1 MRRKY
6 SYIVSALALTASLS
20 ACSSFRQADDITN
33 AAIAGSQANAVS
45 PTADGD
51 TTDAPYLLGPQVKMA
66 QSLSP
71 VLQQPQALRISHET
85 LNQIA
90 AQISQSTGLE
100 VDVDS
105 LDSTSEPPTLPPGNT
120 GAAYGGLPPPP
131 AAFLA
136 AMDHTA
142 GPAASDP
149 PPRVT
154 IYYPAPGQVGT
165 LGGALDVIAAA
176 TGEYWQIDNGAIEF
190 FKRRSQTFVI
200 PAIDWTQS
208 ASNQI
213 EADSGASGSSGGA
226 GGYTGGTTTTTT
238 SGQSGDSGSGSG
250 SLTDTANSNSDVWKG
265 IEATAKVIGGGAEIS
280 ADPNTSTLTVLG
292 TPDQISQVSDWV
304 NSLSTILMKTV
315 NVEVH
320 IYDVQL
326 SKEDNYGIDP
336 TLSFQNAAKS
346 LGVSVSGASV
356 PAVLGSA
363 TPFHFGASIL
373 SGEFASSAAAFQALS
388 TLGKVTTAITF
399 QASTLND
406 QEAPLDKT
414 TITGYLAQSESS
426 QAANVGT
433 LNALQPGQITTG
445 FIGSVKP
452 LVVGGKIVVGFQ
464 LHLSALLSLLNV
476 TSGGSSIQVPTSNNI
491 LVNEVTALRNGGT
504 LMLSGYQDAETNTTH
519 NGVGSP
525 YMPALGGGGDAQVIQ
540 NYIAIVIS
548 AGTTS

>member
-6 SYIVSALALTASLS
+6 SYIVSVIALTASLS
-20 ACSSFRQADDITN
+20 ACSSFRQADNITS
-33 AAIAGSQANAVS
+33 AAIAGAQANAIS
-45 PTADGD
+45 PTAMGD

-71 VLQQPQALRISHET
+71 ILQQPQSLRVFHET

-105 LDSTSEPPTLPPGNT
+105 LDSTNEPLTLPPVNSGT
-120 GAAYGGLPPPP
+120 ASYGGLPPPP
-131 AAFLA
+131 PMFLA
-136 AMDHTA
+136 AMNREV
-142 GPAASDP
+142 AATPSEST
-149 PPRVT
+149 PRVT
-154 IYYPAPGQVGT
+154 IDYPGRGEIGT
-165 LGGALDVIAAA
+165 LGGELDVIAAA
-176 TGEYWQIDNGAIEF
+176 TGEYWQLNDGAIDF

-200 PAIDWTQS
+200 PAIDWKQN
-208 ASNQI
+208 ASNSI
-213 EADSGASGSSGGA
+213 ATGSEASSNSG
-226 GGYTGGTTTTTT
+226 GGYTAGAGTTTT
-238 SGQSGDSGSGSG
+238 SGQSGQSGNSGSG
-250 SLTDTANSNSDVWKG
+250 SLTDTANSNSDMWAG
-265 IEATAKVIGGGAEIS
+265 IEATAKVVGGGAEIS

-304 NSLSTILMKTV
+304 NSLSTILLKTV
-315 NVEVH
+315 NVDVH

-326 SKEDNYGIDP
+326 SNEDNYGIDP
-336 TLSFQNAAKS
+336 TLSFQNAAKN
-346 LGVSVSGASV
+346 LGISVSGASI
-356 PAVLGSA
+356 PSVLGSA

-373 SGEFASSAAAFQALS
+373 SGEFSSSAAAFQALS

-399 QASTLND
+399 QASTMNNI
-406 QEAPLDKT
+406 EAPLDKT

-464 LHLSALLSLLNV
+464 LNLSALLSLLNV

-491 LVNEVTALRNGGT
+491 VVNEVTALRNGGT
-504 LMLSGYQDAETNTTH
+504 LMLSGYQDAETNSSH

-525 YMPALGGGGDAQVIQ
+525 YMPILGGGGDAQVVQ